1 MQTVRRLTPAGR
13 MFVVLL
19 IAGMAFVAL
28 AVLILV
34 PSPYGVAP

>member
-1 MQTVRRLTPAGR
+1 MQTERRLTPAGR

-19 IAGMAFVAL
+19 IAGIAFVAL
-28 AVLILV
+28 AVLVLV